1 MSKNSSSSSSPRL
14 RLLVLLL
21 LTPTLLLINT
31 PYSLGAPPSPE
42 GRAAGPRAVRN
53 PKLDSVLADVAAVA
67 RVSEAKAVARA
78 RSQSLRLSG
87 DRVQVQLVAEASVLQ
102 PAIHIVTQAGGEVT
116 GVGYNDTLIQGWLP
130 INALERVA
138 ARDEVYYIRRP
149 VELYP
154 LENLYEGNATT
165 EGLAALNG
173 PAWHTA
179 GYTGSGVKIAVID
192 TGFLGYPGL
201 LGTDL
206 PASVTVKNF
215 VDGESDAQVDGRGSH
230 GTAAAEIIHDV
241 APDAQIY
248 LAKVLTE
255 VDLAEAVAWLMT
267 PEIDVDIISTS
278 IGAYISTPGDGTGI
292 FADLVSQARSA
303 GILWAT
309 AAGNDRK
316 IHWGGVYNDIDG
328 DNFHE
333 FTNGDD
339 GDCFIYAPYST
350 NCDFPFYGNV
360 NIFVRWS
367 DWDDPV
373 DQDYDLHLVRWD
385 GTEWVTVASSTNVQN
400 GTPGQ
405 RPTEWIATTIPLD
418 PYNLSPYGFRIEHV
432 SGDQP
437 VNFEVFVPELN
448 VYGYSLQEFLYARSI
463 TNLGDSLDAIT
474 VAAVDVNSFALE
486 SYSSEGPTNGPG
498 GTASGGFIKPDIS
511 GYDNVSTMSYGSL
524 LSPFSGTSAATP
536 HVAGAAAL
544 VLSAY
549 PGYTPDQ
556 LQSFLVEHAIDI
568 SSPGMDTRSG
578 HGRLYLGDP
587 PGADNTPT
595 ATATPT
601 ATGTPTDTPTPTGTP
616 TDTSTATGTPTD
628 TPTPTGTP
636 TDAPT
641 ATGTPTDTPT
651 ATGTPTDT
659 PTATGTPTD
668 TSTPTGTP
676 TDTPTATGTPTDT
689 PTPTGTPTDTPTAT
703 GTPTD
708 TPTATGTPTDTP
720 TATGTPTDTS
730 TPTGTPTDT
739 PTATGTPTDT
749 PTPTGTPTDTPTATG
764 TPTDTP
770 TATGTPTDT
779 PTATGTPT
787 DTPTATGTPTDT
799 PTATGTPT
807 DTSTPTG
814 TPTGTPTAT
823 GTPTGT
829 PTDTP
834 TATGTPTDTPTLTA
848 TPTATPTATGTP
860 TDTPTATGTPTGT
873 PTPTDTF
880 SVSVTA
886 PVNTAPTLGS
896 LPDQTLPLNGSLD
909 PAIDLWT
916 YADDAEDADADLAFT
931 ISNTPAMGAGVTLTA
946 NRYIA
951 IHPTPGWS
959 GTTQVEV
966 HVHDTGGLTATG
978 TFSVSVTGDGSSNPT
993 NFIYLPIILR
1003 N

>member
-1 MSKNSSSSSSPRL
+1 MSKNSSSNSSPRL
-14 RLLVLLL
+14 RLLLVLL
-21 LTPTLLLINT
+21 LTPSLLLFNT
-31 PYSLGAPPSPE
+31 PYSLGAPPPPE
-42 GRAAGPRAVRN
+42 DRAAGPRAARN
-53 PKLDSVLADVAAVA
+53 PKLDSVLADVAALA
-67 RVSEAKAVARA
+67 RVSEARAIAQA

-87 DRVQVQLVAEASVLQ
+87 DRVHVQLVTEASVLQ
-102 PAIHIVTQAGGEVT
+102 PAIRIVTQAGGEVT
-116 GVGYNDTLIQGWLP
+116 GVGYDDTLIQGWLP
-130 INALERVA
+130 VNALERVA
-138 ARDEVYYIRRP
+138 VRDEVHYIRRP

-154 LENLYEGNATT
+154 LENLYVGNATT
-165 EGLAALNG
+165 QGLAALNG
-173 PAWHTA
+173 PAWHDA
-179 GYTGSGVKIAVID
+179 GYRGSGVKIVVID
-192 TGFLGYPGL
+192 TGFMGYPGL

-215 VDGESDAQVDGRGSH
+215 VDGESDAQVDGRGPH

-255 VDLAEAVAWLMT
+255 LDLAEAVAWLMT

-316 IHWGGVYNDIDG
+316 IHWGGVYSDIDG

-333 FTNGDD
+333 FTNGED

-350 NCDFPFYGNV
+350 NCDFPFYGDV

-385 GTEWVTVASSTNVQN
+385 GTAWLTVASSTNVQN

-432 SGDQP
+432 RGDQP

-448 VYGYSLQEFLYARSI
+448 AYGYSLQDFLYARSI

-474 VAAVDVNSFALE
+474 VAAVDVNSFTLE
-486 SYSSEGPTNGPG
+486 SYSSEGPINGPG
-498 GTASGGFIKPDIS
+498 GTATGGFIKPDIS
-511 GYDNVSTMSYGSL
+511 GYDNVSTVSYGF
-524 LSPFSGTSAATP
+524 SPFGGTSAATP

-556 LQSFLVEHAIDI
+556 LQSFLMEHAIDI

-578 HGRLYLGDP
+578 YGRLYLGDP
-587 PGADNTPT
+587 PGLDNTPT
-595 ATATPT
+595 ATSTPT
-601 ATGTPTDTPTPTGTP
+601 ATGTPTDTPTL
-616 TDTSTATGTPTD
+616 
-628 TPTPTGTP
+628 
-636 TDAPT
+636 
-641 ATGTPTDTPT
+641 TGTPTDTPT

-659 PTATGTPTD
+659 PP
-668 TSTPTGTP
+668 
-676 TDTPTATGTPTDT
+676 ATGTPTDT
-689 PTPTGTPTDTPTAT
+689 PP
-703 GTPTD
+703 
-708 TPTATGTPTDTP
+708 
-720 TATGTPTDTS
+720 
-730 TPTGTPTDT
+730 
-739 PTATGTPTDT
+739 
-749 PTPTGTPTDTPTATG
+749 
-764 TPTDTP
+764 
-770 TATGTPTDT
+770 
-779 PTATGTPT
+779 
-787 DTPTATGTPTDT
+787 
-799 PTATGTPT
+799 
-807 DTSTPTG
+807 
-814 TPTGTPTAT
+814 
-823 GTPTGT
+823 
-829 PTDTP
+829 
-834 TATGTPTDTPTLTA
+834 ATGTPTDTPTLTG
-848 TPTATPTATGTP
+848 TPTGTPTLTGTP
-860 TDTPTATGTPTGT
+860 TDTPTGTPTGTPTATGTPTGT

-886 PVNTAPTLGS
+886 PAKTAPTLGG
-896 LPDQTLPLNGSLD
+896 LPDQILPINGSLD
-909 PAIDLWT
+909 PAIDLWA
-916 YADDAEDADADLAFT
+916 YAADAEDDDADLAFI

-959 GTTQVEV
+959 GTTQIQV
-966 HVHDTGGLTATG
+966 HVQDSGGLTATD
-978 TFSVSVTGDGSSNPT
+978 TFSVSVARDDSSNPS